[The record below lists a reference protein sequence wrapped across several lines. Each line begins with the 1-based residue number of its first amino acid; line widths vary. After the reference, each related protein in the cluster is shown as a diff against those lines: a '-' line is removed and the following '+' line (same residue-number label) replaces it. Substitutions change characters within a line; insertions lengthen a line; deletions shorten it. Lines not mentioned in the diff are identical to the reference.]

1 MHVLSSE
8 VFAADIALGES
19 VVETLGGTKVLVVN
33 NDDGVT
39 VGGAAVEATDID
51 ASNGVIHVMSDVI
64 LPGSTITDIAA
75 NADGDIF
82 STLVTALTAAEL
94 AATLTGEGPYTVF
107 APTNDAFAALPDGT
121 VEGLLEDID
130 ALTNILLYHV
140 VEGRYD
146 LGFMIE
152 DGNPTFTALNGGTLE
167 VDALIASEFSVNG
180 VDVVTPDI
188 EASNGI
194 VHAINAV
201 LLPGE

>member
-1 MHVLSSE
+1 M
-8 VFAADIALGES
+8 
-19 VVETLGGTKVLVVN
+19 
-33 NDDGVT
+33 
-39 VGGAAVEATDID
+39 
-51 ASNGVIHVMSDVI
+51 
-64 LPGSTITDIAA
+64 
-75 NADGDIF
+75 
-82 STLVTALTAAEL
+82 TALTAAEL

-146 LGFMIE
+146 LGFMNE